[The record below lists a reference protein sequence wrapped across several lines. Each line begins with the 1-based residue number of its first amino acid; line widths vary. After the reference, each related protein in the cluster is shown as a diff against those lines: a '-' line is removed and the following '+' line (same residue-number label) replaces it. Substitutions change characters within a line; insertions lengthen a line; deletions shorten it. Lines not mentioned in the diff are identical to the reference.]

1 MRFPLSPCIWKRE
14 MLVGG
19 SLGYVLLNLGHDM
32 EHKSEHHQLLCG
44 VGWSRW
50 MDSGE
55 FPLISV

>member
-1 MRFPLSPCIWKRE
+1 